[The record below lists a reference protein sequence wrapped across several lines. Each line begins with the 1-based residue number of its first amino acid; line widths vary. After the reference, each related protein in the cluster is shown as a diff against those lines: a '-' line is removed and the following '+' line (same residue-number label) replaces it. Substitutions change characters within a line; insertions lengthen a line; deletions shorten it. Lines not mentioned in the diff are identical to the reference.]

1 MRSMKPF
8 RAFLLTFG
16 LAQAATMCLSA
27 QKPELVSGKV
37 TCDDC
42 VVILDT
48 VVTIGGLD
56 GPGLHAVTRHSQ
68 VAVDRRGRILIT
80 ALRQSEMSVFDSTGK
95 FLRTV
100 GRRGEGPG
108 EYGSIS
114 HIGVGRQYIHVFVNH
129 SGRTLL
135 DHDFAVVRTDR
146 FPGQILSAIVL
157 SGDEAA
163 FTANLPTPASIGH
176 KLHVLRPTG
185 QILSYGYDGEVYSS
199 SLTTWTSQRSAV
211 AGRAD
216 TLWAVNNEANRIVRW
231 VLGQEPQVVRVFE
244 RQVAEFEEGA
254 PAEHV
259 YPRSWNYA
267 AMADDRGLWI
277 VWNAPDPKWKKR
289 VGPGGRAE
297 GTPRQVYDGWMDL
310 VDPATGRTLARHRQD
325 GFLMDFAAGSSYVV
339 AYHETDAGVPFLHLL
354 EPRLSRGSPDRIRRP

>member
-1 MRSMKPF
+1 MRRSHTILL
-8 RAFLLTFG
+8 AFG
-16 LAQAATMCLSA
+16 VAHAATMGLSA
-27 QKPELVSGKV
+27 QESKLVSGKV

-42 VVILDT
+42 AITLDT

-56 GPGLHAVTRHSQ
+56 GPGLHAVTRYSQ

-80 ALRQSEMSVFDSTGK
+80 ALRQSEISVFDTTGK
-95 FLRTV
+95 FLQTV

-114 HIGVGRQYIHVFVNH
+114 HVGVGDQYIHVFVNH

-135 DHDFAVVRTDR
+135 DHDFAVVGTDR
-146 FPGQILSAIVL
+146 FPGQILSAAIL

-163 FTANLPTPASIGH
+163 FTANVPTPASIGH
-176 KLHVLRPTG
+176 KLHILRPTG
-185 QILSYGYDGEVYSS
+185 QILSYGYDGEVLSS
-199 SLTTWTSQRSAV
+199 SLTSWTSQRSAV
-211 AGRAD
+211 AARAD
-216 TLWAVNNEANRIVRW
+216 TVWAVNNDTNRIVCW
-231 VLGQEPQVVRVFE
+231 VLGQEPHVSNVFE
-244 RQVAEFEEGA
+244 RHVAEFEEGT

-259 YPRSWNYA
+259 YPRSWNHA
-267 AMADDRGLWI
+267 AMVDDRGLWI
-277 VWNAPDPKWKKR
+277 IWNAPDPDWTKR
-289 VGPGGRAE
+289 VGPGGKVE
-297 GTPRQVYDGWMDL
+297 GSPGQIYDGWLDL

-354 EPRLSRGSPDRIRRP
+354 KPRLTRGPADRNRKP